1 MILEK
6 LKTVDP
12 NIHGMAST
20 DGMVWLSPGLQGRI
34 FCSIGDE
41 LTHKLDFDLA
51 SNPTDGFNNIGGNSL
66 WPGPEGGAFAY
77 NYPHGEWTVQDGI
90 NKVCPA
96 LTAESAACAV
106 MTKDISMLNPKGVTV
121 DLEYRRKVQTLDIS
135 GQTAAYGVKGVAY
148 TECDSFTP
156 KKDYSVEDAIVCAW
170 SLEQFNGAEGIIA
183 FGKYAKED
191 AGIKQVINDDFYGD
205 PLVRITAANGL
216 FLFRLGGPC
225 RLQIG
230 FKKDC
235 VPELIGAYDASR
247 NQLIIRKTAIEEGT
261 YINIA
266 DNDQK
271 NGAYSTEDVYS
282 IFNGSQE
289 LNFFELETI
298 APMTVRSGKLIR
310 SVLNS
315 RTFIY
320 RGGADRLRALLE
332 KEYQL
337 NSKEIIK

>member
-6 LKTVDP
+6 LKTADP
-12 NIHGMAST
+12 AIHGMAST

-34 FCSIGDE
+34 FCSIGDR
-41 LTHKLDFDLA
+41 LAHKLDFELA
-51 SNPTDGFNNIGGNSL
+51 ANPTPDFNNIGGNSL
-66 WPGPEGGAFAY
+66 WPGPEGGAFAF

-90 NKVCPA
+90 NKVCPT
-96 LTAESAACAV
+96 LSVESPAAASMV
-106 MTKDISMLNPKGVTV
+106 KNISLLNAKGTQVE
-121 DLEYRRKVQTLDIS
+121 LEYRRRVQTLDIS
-135 GQTAAYGVKGVAY
+135 SQTAAYAVKGVAY
-148 TECDSFTP
+148 TEQDTFTP
-156 KKDYSVEDAIVCAW
+156 LREYSVDDAIVCAW
-170 SLEQFNGAEGIIA
+170 SLEQFNGAEGITA
-183 FGKYAKED
+183 FGAYAEKN
-191 AGIKQVINDDFYGD
+191 APVGQIINDDFYGD
-205 PLVRITAANGL
+205 PLVRITAGNGL
-216 FLFRLGGPC
+216 FRFALGGPK

-235 VPELIGAYDASR
+235 RPELIGAWDAAR
-247 NQLIIRKTAIEEGT
+247 ELLIIRKTAVCEGT

-266 DNDQK
+266 DNEQK

-298 APMTVRSGKLIR
+298 APMTVRGGKLIR
-310 SVLNS
+310 SELNA

-320 RGGADRLRALLE
+320 QGAPEQLGKLLE